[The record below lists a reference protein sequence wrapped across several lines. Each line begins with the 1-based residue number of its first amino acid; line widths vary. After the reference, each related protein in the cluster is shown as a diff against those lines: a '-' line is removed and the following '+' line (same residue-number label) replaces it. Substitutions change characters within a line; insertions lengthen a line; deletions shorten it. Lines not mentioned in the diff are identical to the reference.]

1 MKKVIFTDKAPAA
14 LGPYS
19 QAVCAGGFVWMSGQ
33 IAIDPATGNVVE
45 GGVEAE
51 TRQVLSNM
59 RSVLAEAGLTPDAI
73 VKTTVFLQNMDDFA
87 KVNAIYGEFFTGDYP
102 ARSCVQVA
110 ALPKGV
116 LVEIEAV
123 AVCDKK

>member
-59 RSVLAEAGLTPDAI
+59 RNVLAEAGLTPDAI